1 MLAWLRA
8 AGGRLRPVGWH
19 PLSLAHASGEG
30 EALALLHLPPAPTKG
45 GRLEVDA
52 LPSPQGLVTARGSRA
67 DPLGIS
73 SSAHKGLTCVFI
85 SLDEVPAAVALGLEP
100 AALPGEATVAVLKEP
115 RATSAQVGFPGNR
128 SRSGSGGS
136 GEDDGG
142 LFGSFRRAR
151 GRRSVTTVRHGS
163 GRYALRLRLSCC
175 GEATGGAAGAA
186 WTLEQLCAALA
197 ANLVE
202 RQLARALRPAYSFA
216 TALPPPGRA
225 GAAALDDALGA
236 LCALAALGA
245 PRASRLHARL
255 AVPRWAFAAFARLV
269 GGWVSELAPVGSVRL
284 LARDRGAVAGAP
296 PRCPPPPPPPQPPP
310 PPPPRPRPPPPPAG
324 RAASVSRPRSG
335 ARWEARCPAHP
346 PPSLRRWVSTRLSPV
361 RTRSRRPP
369 PQPSPPSTWR
379 RRRRRWRRKRRRRRM
394 RSCLRRRR
402 TRLPSVLR
410 PRHTSRRRGAPRM
423 ARPPSRSSSR
433 PSTPR
438 PPRSTRSFGS
448 TPPRRSAGARRSL
461 TRTTS
466 SAARMARHRKSSR
479 PSLAPSAPT
488 TSSSTPPSPTTKA
501 ASRRRSGCRSR
512 RRSRGRRRRRAA
524 SEAAAAA
531 TAPPSSAQRATPC
544 CPSRRG

>member
-151 GRRSVTTVRHGS
+151 GRRSVTTDRHGS

-202 RQLARALRPAYSFA
+202 RQLAR
-216 TALPPPGRA
+216 PPPRLLLCD
-225 GAAALDDALGA
+225 GAAA
-236 LCALAALGA
+236 
-245 PRASRLHARL
+245 
-255 AVPRWAFAAFARLV
+255 
-269 GGWVSELAPVGSVRL
+269 
-284 LARDRGAVAGAP
+284 AGA
-296 PRCPPPPPPPQPPP
+296 
-310 PPPPRPRPPPPPAG
+310 
-324 RAASVSRPRSG
+324 
-335 ARWEARCPAHP
+335 
-346 PPSLRRWVSTRLSPV
+346 
-361 RTRSRRPP
+361 
-369 PQPSPPSTWR
+369 
-379 RRRRRWRRKRRRRRM
+379 
-394 RSCLRRRR
+394 
-402 TRLPSVLR
+402 
-410 PRHTSRRRGAPRM
+410 
-423 ARPPSRSSSR
+423 
-433 PSTPR
+433 
-438 PPRSTRSFGS
+438 
-448 TPPRRSAGARRSL
+448 
-461 TRTTS
+461 
-466 SAARMARHRKSSR
+466 
-479 PSLAPSAPT
+479 
-488 TSSSTPPSPTTKA
+488 
-501 ASRRRSGCRSR
+501 
-512 RRSRGRRRRRAA
+512 RGRRRAR
-524 SEAAAAA
+524 
-531 TAPPSSAQRATPC
+531 
-544 CPSRRG
+544 